1 MTIQI
6 QIYNT
11 SQNSKKRLRAL
22 FKLHKGG
29 PIIKITD
36 FGLKGGSTYID
47 HKDKTKR
54 RNYIARHSVN
64 EKKFYTDPQRPATLS
79 RYILWGPYADLDKNI
94 NYYKKK
100 FKLS

>member
-1 MTIQI
+1 MPIQI

-11 SQNSKKRLRAL
+11 SQNSKKRLRAI
-22 FKLHKGG
+22 FRLHKGG
-29 PIIKITD
+29 PIIKSTD

-47 HKDKTKR
+47 HKDKKKR
-54 RNYIARHSVN
+54 SAYIARHEVN

>member
-11 SQNSKKRLRAL
+11 SQNSKKRLRAI
-22 FKLHKGG
+22 FRIHKGG
-29 PIIKITD
+29 DIIKITD
-36 FGLKGGSTYID
+36 FGLKGGSTYLD